1 MLLIVNC
8 KSIYGSDIPDLSE
21 ALKRMGH
28 EIAVIGG
35 PMDQAVGDIA
45 RARSMLNVDNSLLAE
60 LSTVES
66 RRSVMLGLVDSK
78 EAYFGETLV
87 ISDSPYDRA
96 AADSLNIVT
105 VSPFDFDLRW
115 VGEEN

>member
-8 KSIYGSDIPDLSE
+8 KSIYGSDIPELSD

-45 RARSMLNVDNSLLAE
+45 RARSILGTENSEVADM
-60 LSTVES
+60 STVES
-66 RRSVMLGLVDSK
+66 RRSIILGLVGVK
-78 EAYFGETLV
+78 EEVLIV
-87 ISDSPYDRA
+87 SDSPYDRA
-96 AADSLNIVT
+96 AADTLNIAT

-115 VGEEN
+115 VGEEV

>member
-1 MLLIVNC
+1 
-8 KSIYGSDIPDLSE
+8 
-21 ALKRMGH
+21 MGH

-45 RARSMLNVDNSLLAE
+45 RARSILGTENSEVAE

-66 RRSVMLGLVDSK
+66 RRSIIQGFVDDK
-78 EAYFGETLV
+78 AEALV
-87 ISDSPYDRA
+87 ISDDPRDRV
-96 AADSLNIVT
+96 AADTLNIVT

-115 VGEEN
+115 VGEEV